1 MNGVQLLLVIIAAI
15 TVTGLANRKGL
26 PAPLVVVTVG
36 LAASFIP
43 DLPRLELAPEITL
56 GLVLPPLL
64 YSTALDLSF
73 PSFKRNLAPILRL
86 GVGLVV
92 ITSFAV
98 GGVAALVVPGLGFGA
113 ALVLGSVVAPPDAVT
128 AVAIGRKLGM
138 PKRVMTILTGESL
151 VNDAA
156 ALTLFSVSAAAIS
169 GTENLLADPVLF
181 FGYTALVGVLTGRVV
196 GLVVRWI
203 RRHLHD
209 SGLETVLGLIVP
221 FAAYLTAE
229 ELHASGVLAVV
240 VAGFTLGHTAAE
252 ARYTTR
258 LQERQVW
265 RSLDVLLE
273 AFVFAYMG
281 LQLRFVIDD
290 VTAEGQPLGRLFAAA
305 LLVLLVV
312 MVIRPVWVF
321 TVFGSR
327 WLLRR
332 LPFHRLP
339 AAARIPGA
347 KEPASRGPDVDGVG
361 GPGERPSW
369 KYNALIS
376 WTGMRGVVTLA
387 AASGIPLIDAAGRPF
402 PNRASI
408 QFVAFVVAV
417 GTLLI
422 QGVTLPILVRR
433 LNISIAGEQAMERRE
448 RRRAQFISRTA
459 SRRAVTELLADPPEG
474 IDPALLGRI
483 ADRLREAQETR
494 AAYAEDGDPDEREA
508 ARNNFS
514 AAIRLLRDRM
524 LTAQRIAL
532 VRQRDAGTLDDEVLR
547 EVLEQLDYEQAA
559 SSTGTSLRL

>member
-1 MNGVQLLLVIIAAI
+1 MNGIQLLLVIIAAI

-26 PAPLVVVTVG
+26 PAPLVVVTLA

-64 YSTALDLSF
+64 YSTALELSF

-98 GGVAALVVPGLGFGA
+98 GGFAAVVVPGLSFGA
-113 ALVLGSVVAPPDAVT
+113 ALVLGAVVAPPDAVT

-156 ALTLFSVSAAAIS
+156 ALTLFSVAAAAIS
-169 GTENLLADPVLF
+169 GTEIVLENPFLF
-181 FGYTALVGVLTGRVV
+181 FGYATVVGVLVGRAISS
-196 GLVVRWI
+196 VVRWI
-203 RRHLHD
+203 RHHLHD

-221 FAAYLTAE
+221 FSAYLLAE

-240 VAGFTLGHTAAE
+240 VAGFTLGHTSTE

-290 VTAEGQPLGRLFAAA
+290 VTTDGEPLGRLFIAA
-305 LLVLLVV
+305 LLVLL
-312 MVIRPVWVF
+312 MVIAIRPLWVF
-321 TVFGSR
+321 TVFSSR
-327 WLLRR
+327 LLFR
-332 LPFHRLP
+332 LLPKPARAGRPPIP
-339 AAARIPGA
+339 AARTA
-347 KEPASRGPDVDGVG
+347 DVDGVG

-369 KYNALIS
+369 KHNALIS

-387 AASGIPLIDAAGRPF
+387 AASGIPLTAAGGGPF

-422 QGVTLPILVRR
+422 QGVTLPLLVRR
-433 LNISIAGEQAMERRE
+433 LNISTAGEEAAERSE
-448 RRRAQFISRTA
+448 RRRAQSISRAA
-459 SRRAVTELLADPPEG
+459 SRRAVADLLADPPDG
-474 IDPALLGRI
+474 IDPKLLGRI
-483 ADRLREAQETR
+483 AERLREAQDTR
-494 AAYAEDGDPDEREA
+494 VAYAPGPDQDARETA
-508 ARNNFS
+508 HNDLT
-514 AAIRLLRDRM
+514 AAIRLLRERM
-524 LTAQRIAL
+524 LSAQRIAL
-532 VRQRDAGTLDDEVLR
+532 VAERDAGSLDDEVLR

-559 SSTGTSLRL
+559 SSAGTSLRL